1 MENLGYTSI
10 TKSFLV
16 KNINGIDINITRK
29 PNKVETIT
37 GYKNNEV
44 VNIPGEIIE
53 QVKNDIASAL

>member
-1 MENLGYTSI
+1 MKNLGYSSV

-37 GYKNNEV
+37 GYQNNEV
-44 VNIPGEIIE
+44 VDIPNEIIE